1 MSDMF
6 NGATR
11 FNQATVCVDFCAAG
25 AEVGFHLTQYA
36 APADRRRLSHPD
48 VRSCRD
54 PRLLAVSAISHKVAS
69 ASFLQISFKSL
80 PHSSTLRSSAVTTP
94 RTRLNTDNT
103 DSHSMLRHAVSR
115 RTSTSTS
122 TGGAGPSRQSV
133 SRSAT
138 RRSTDRVV
146 CASQSSLA
154 DDIRTK
160 NKANPCI
167 VYSKTYCPYCS
178 DVKDLF
184 EKQLKIDAKIIE
196 LDTLADGEDVQ
207 AALME
212 VSGMRTVPQVF
223 VGGELIGGC
232 DDTLASFRSGTLE
245 TMLKNAGALKG

>member
-1 MSDMF
+1 
-6 NGATR
+6 
-11 FNQATVCVDFCAAG
+11 
-25 AEVGFHLTQYA
+25 
-36 APADRRRLSHPD
+36 
-48 VRSCRD
+48 
-54 PRLLAVSAISHKVAS
+54 
-69 ASFLQISFKSL
+69 
-80 PHSSTLRSSAVTTP
+80 
-94 RTRLNTDNT
+94 
-103 DSHSMLRHAVSR
+103 MLRHAVSR

-122 TGGAGPSRQSV
+122 TSTGGASLSRQSV
-133 SRSAT
+133 SLSTT
-138 RRSTDRVV
+138 RRSTDRPSLSSAPASASAPAPASSRVV